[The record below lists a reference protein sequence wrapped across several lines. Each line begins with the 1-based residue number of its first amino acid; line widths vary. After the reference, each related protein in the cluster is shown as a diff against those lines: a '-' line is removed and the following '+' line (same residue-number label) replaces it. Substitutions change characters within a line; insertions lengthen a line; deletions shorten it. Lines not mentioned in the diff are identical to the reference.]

1 VGLEAAE
8 PEEGLPISLPLDD
21 LARRGIITGL
31 REAIQQG
38 GLKAGVAFLRETTGR
53 RRRESSGI
61 STSRASSGGSGAR
74 GSRKTSLVVACV
86 WKQALRCTISS

>member
-1 VGLEAAE
+1 M
-8 PEEGLPISLPLDD
+8 PLDD

-61 STSRASSGGSGAR
+61 STSRASSGGSGAPGNGR
-74 GSRKTSLVVACV
+74 RSY
-86 WKQALRCTISS
+86 